1 MKTYR
6 LITLDPPKLATRS
19 VAGKPASINVADG
32 YDVPTPP
39 YTGHHPNRIQY
50 AYVEEL
56 AYPEETPAEG
66 FVWVRELTAE
76 AYGWKQVEAPP
87 ARNPKWYSQPAWRI
101 RAISKVTPY
110 GDGMLIDAIDTIVES
125 LSSDPVQKA
134 VAEEVFYGGNTL
146 ERDSTLL
153 VGMATGLGLTDEQ
166 LDTIFQQADAI
177 EV

>member
-6 LITLDPPKLATRS
+6 LITLDPPKLAARS
-19 VAGKPASINVADG
+19 VAGKPASINVADS

-56 AYPEETPAEG
+56 PFPEEDPAEG
-66 FVWVRELTAE
+66 FIWTRELTTE

-87 ARNPKWYSQPAWRI
+87 APNPEWYVQPAWRI
-101 RAISKVTPY
+101 RAICDVTPY
-110 GDGMLIDAIDTIVES
+110 GDGLLIDAITAAVDAIE
-125 LSSDPVQKA
+125 DPVQKA
-134 VAEEVFYGGNTL
+134 VSKEVFFGGNTL
-146 ERDSTLL
+146 ERDSMLL
-153 VGMATGLGLTDEQ
+153 VSMAGALELTDED
-166 LDTIFQQADAI
+166 LDSIFQQANSI